1 MVTRLDLKELIDL
14 LIEVEA
20 EGAIYVDIEEDVEDN
35 TLHIYAIYP
44 KDPDEDDDLPPTD
57 PETPTPTPTS
67 AHTPTPSSITLNQR
81 VI

>member
-20 EGAIYVDIEEDVEDN
+20 EGALYVDIEEDVEDN

-44 KDPDEDDDLPPTD
+44 KDKDDDDPPPSD
-57 PETPTPTPTS
+57 PDTPTPTP
-67 AHTPTPSSITLNQR
+67 APTPTPSSITLNQR